1 MSFFSFLEKI
11 MLSKAMKTIVQGIK
25 NSTQSEGNLN
35 TSNALKTN
43 VKECP
48 IVNAVTRI
56 KTFFQSLKLKIAMS
70 AKMNN

>member
-11 MLSKAMKTIVQGIK
+11 MLSKAVKTIVQGIK

-43 VKECP
+43 DKECP
-48 IVNAVTRI
+48 GVNAVRRI
-56 KTFFQSLKLKIAMS
+56 KTVVQSLKPKIAIS
-70 AKMNN
+70 TKMNN

>member
-11 MLSKAMKTIVQGIK
+11 MLSKAVKTIDYKELK

-35 TSNALKTN
+35 TSNALKTK

-48 IVNAVTRI
+48 IVKAVTRI
-56 KTFFQSLKLKIAMS
+56 KTFSNL
-70 AKMNN
+70 

>member
-11 MLSKAMKTIVQGIK
+11 MLSKAVKTIVQGIK

-35 TSNALKTN
+35 TSNALKIM

-48 IVNAVTRI
+48 IVNTVTSI
-56 KTFFQSLKLKIAMS
+56 KTFYKSLKLKRAMR